1 MYTLR
6 PVIVANGKCIEIL
19 IAYQVSSGLASWL
32 RTTSAPEEAREMQ
45 VHALCVCQDACR
57 CMQAKESAHGACGG
71 CGSGI
76 NLISKLLEQVEQLII
91 SELEKLAKEG
101 FSKASIEAAVN
112 SIEFDLRENN
122 TGRFPRGL
130 SLMLRS
136 MSAWIYDR
144 DPLSR
149 LRWTEPLE
157 HFKVCCGLQTAV
169 HTMIIISNVAFPRFD
184 VMSFYCHSLGH

>member
-1 MYTLR
+1 MG
-6 PVIVANGKCIEIL
+6 VV
-19 IAYQVSSGLASWL
+19 
-32 RTTSAPEEAREMQ
+32 
-45 VHALCVCQDACR
+45 
-57 CMQAKESAHGACGG
+57 
-71 CGSGI
+71 
-76 NLISKLLEQVEQLII
+76 QVEQLII
-91 SELEKLAKEG
+91 SELEKLSQEG
-101 FSKASIEAAVN
+101 FSRASIEAAVN

-157 HFKVCCGLQTAV
+157 HFKVASKPCHAFSKCRTHSSLSKHCMVKSCAEACTTDNNQS
-169 HTMIIISNVAFPRFD
+169 ISNFILQCQNDASLQLRRQL
-184 VMSFYCHSLGH
+184 HSIPALPG

>member
-1 MYTLR
+1 M
-6 PVIVANGKCIEIL
+6 AL
-19 IAYQVSSGLASWL
+19 IAAAPLFSGL
-32 RTTSAPEEAREMQ
+32 R
-45 VHALCVCQDACR
+45 
-57 CMQAKESAHGACGG
+57 
-71 CGSGI
+71 
-76 NLISKLLEQVEQLII
+76 LENVTMQVEQLII
-91 SELEKLAKEG
+91 SELEKLAKTG

-157 HFKVCCGLQTAV
+157 HFKV
-169 HTMIIISNVAFPRFD
+169 
-184 VMSFYCHSLGH
+184 